1 MTLNGSLAKIV
12 DQLALARQ
20 SLPEWAEVLDL
31 QIDLL
36 AAEAEAPVDPVEVQ
50 LTAAEATAR
59 RRQGIPLVTGREL
72 KLEWDA
78 FASLYRR
85 LCQIAATHRADLAP
99 EFGGLEGAVDADP
112 DAVRGW
118 VAHLMAEGR
127 LGEDADPIGLTTLIL
142 THTLRPFLRA
152 YAQAYASLVDEQGWR
167 RGSCPICGGEPDF
180 AALLPQEGGP
190 RQLLCS
196 RCDNEWHFARLG
208 CPFCET
214 RDHAKLRYYPEEDGS
229 HRLYVCDNCGRY
241 LKAIDL
247 RQAPGRVLLP
257 VERVLTVPMDV
268 AAREQGYH

>member
-1 MTLNGSLAKIV
+1 MTVHGSLARIV
-12 DQLALARQ
+12 DQLELARE
-20 SLPEWAEVLDL
+20 SLPGWSEVLDL

-36 AAEAEAPVDPVEVQ
+36 AAEGEAPVDPVEVR
-50 LTAAEATAR
+50 LTAAEATER

-78 FASLYRR
+78 FASLSRR
-85 LCQIAATHRADLAP
+85 LCQVAAAHRVDLAP
-99 EFGGLEGAVDADP
+99 EFGELEEAVATEP
-112 DAVRGW
+112 AAVRAW

-127 LGEDADPIGLTTLIL
+127 LDDDADPGGLRTFIL
-142 THTLRPFLRA
+142 THALRPFLRA
-152 YAQAYASLVDEQGWR
+152 YAEAYDSLVDERGWR

-180 AALLPQEGGP
+180 AAILPQEGGP
-190 RQLLCS
+190 RALLCS
-196 RCDNEWHFARLG
+196 RCDNEWSFARLG

-214 RDHAKLRYYPEEDGS
+214 RDHAQVHYYPEEDGS
-229 HRLYVCDNCGRY
+229 HRLYACDNCRRY